1 MAPTNNLEN
10 RVTVLEDQMRD
21 VTQEVAVAKKDAED
35 ARTLACAADR
45 DVAEFRGELRD
56 FRKATIASFNATR
69 EDITDLRTE
78 MRAEFADVRAEMRG
92 GFAKVDENFAKV
104 DDNFT
109 EMRGKLDGCAAGYQH
124 ITKLLNTIIEQRG
137 E

>member
-10 RVTVLEDQMRD
+10 RVI
-21 VTQEVAVAKKDAED
+21 
-35 ARTLACAADR
+35 DR
-45 DVAEFRGELRD
+45 DATELRGELRD

-78 MRAEFADVRAEMRG
+78 MRTGFAMVNER
-92 GFAKVDENFAKV
+92 FAKVDEKIDAGFM
-104 DDNFT
+104 
-109 EMRGKLDGCAAGYQH
+109 EMRGTLDGCAAGYQH
-124 ITKLLNTIIEQRG
+124 IVKLLNTIMEQGG